1 MQIRKKIYWSLCV
14 LLLAA
19 CRQSPPAP
27 RPNPALQLREMGQ
40 LATTEYELSKVVRA
54 RDEATWYKV
63 GERRMLVSCRARIKA
78 GIDLSQIRDID
89 IKAQGDKISIK
100 LPAPQILTFS
110 IPPENIRVVYSDVG
124 LFRTPFSQAETNAIM
139 QQAEK
144 QIRRQA
150 DSLNILQ
157 KAQEGAAVFV
167 RNFFEQAGYKEVTV
181 TYRYKETTFKIGY

>member
-27 RPNPALQLREMGQ
+27 KPNPVLQLREMGQ

-89 IKAQGDKISIK
+89 IKVQGDKISIK
-100 LPAPQILTFS
+100 LPPPQILTFS

-124 LFRTPFSQAETNAIM
+124 LFRTPFSQAETNVIM

-157 KAQEGAAVFV
+157 KAQEGAAIFV
-167 RNFFEQAGYKEVTV
+167 RNFFEQAGYKEVSI
-181 TYRYKETTFKIGY
+181 TYRYQEQTS